1 MTQQNSS
8 SPDNRPKNYLGS
20 ALLFISIF
28 STATIVGLILFALF
42 WSPFELRYKIARWW
56 CCLVIWMTKVF
67 CGLTYEVEG
76 LENITPENAAIIF
89 SNHQSAWE
97 TLALRVFM
105 PSQAAV
111 LKKEL
116 LYLPLWGWALLLL
129 KSIVLD
135 RKNQRGALKALVEQ
149 GTQRLNEG
157 LWVLIFP
164 EGTRAG
170 AREVLP
176 FNVGG
181 AVLAQKSGFPIVPV
195 VHNAGDFWPR
205 YSFLKYAGTIKV
217 KIGAPIETNGRKA
230 SEINVEVE
238 AWIKSELEKM

>member
-1 MTQQNSS
+1 MTQQTTSS
-8 SPDNRPKNYLGS
+8 VDNRPKNYLGS
-20 ALLFISIF
+20 TLLFISIF

-42 WSPFELRYKIARWW
+42 WTPFEVRYKIARAW
-56 CCLVIWMTKVF
+56 CCLVVWMTAFF

-76 LENITPENAAIIF
+76 LENITPENPAIIF

-97 TLALRVFM
+97 TLALRVFL
-105 PSQAAV
+105 PTQTAV

-116 LYLPLWGWALLLL
+116 LYLPLWGWALLLV
-129 KSIVLD
+129 KSIVID
-135 RKNQRGALKALVEQ
+135 RSNQRGALKKLVQQ

-157 LWVLIFP
+157 VWVLIFP

-176 FNVGG
+176 FNAGG

-217 KIGAPIETNGRKA
+217 KIGAPIETKGRKA
-230 SEINVEVE
+230 SEINAEVE
-238 AWIKSELEKM
+238 AWIKTELEKM

>member
-1 MTQQNSS
+1 MTQQTTSS
-8 SPDNRPKNYLGS
+8 VDNRPKNYLGS

-28 STATIVGLILFALF
+28 STATVVGLILFALF
-42 WSPFELRYKIARWW
+42 WTPFPVRYKIARAW
-56 CCLVIWMTKVF
+56 CVLVVEMAKFF

-76 LENITPENAAIIF
+76 LENITPENTAIIF

-97 TLALRVFM
+97 TLALRVIL
-105 PSQAAV
+105 PSQTAV

-116 LYLPLWGWALLLL
+116 LYLPLWGWALLLV
-129 KSIVLD
+129 KSIVID

-149 GTQRLNEG
+149 GTERLNEG

-170 AREVLP
+170 AHEVLP

-181 AVLAQKSGFPIVPV
+181 AVLAQKSEFPVVPV
-195 VHNAGDFWPR
+195 VHNAGTFWPR
-205 YSFLKYAGTIKV
+205 YSFLNYGGTIKV
-217 KIGAPIETNGRKA
+217 KIGAPIDTKGRKA
-230 SEINVEVE
+230 SEINAEAE
-238 AWIKSELEKM
+238 AWIKAELEKM